1 MLVKKVTALRA
12 GKARRKRVSV
22 FLEGKVAFSLEAE
35 VVVKAGL
42 RVGQELAEGY
52 LEELTGTDRFHRCL
66 NAAMRYLSYRP
77 RSEAELR
84 EKLSRRGFADEGI
97 AAVLTRLKEQG
108 LVDDMAFARFW
119 RDNRDS
125 FSPRSQWLTKLELQ
139 RKGVDADIIDQVAST
154 IDDDDSAYRTARNKA
169 SRLSRADYPDFRR
182 RLGEYLRR
190 RGFGYEVINSTVKR
204 LWLEPEQSKM
214 GLYPG
219 TRPGENK

>member
-1 MLVKKVTALRA
+1 MKKVTALRA
-12 GKARRKRVSV
+12 GKARRERVSV
-22 FLEGKVAFSLEAE
+22 FLEGKFAFSLEAE

-52 LEELTGTDRFHRCL
+52 LEELTGADRFHRCL
-66 NAAMRYLSYRP
+66 NAATRYLSYRP

-84 EKLSRRGFADEGI
+84 EKLSRRGFTDDGI
-97 AAVLTRLKEQG
+97 AAVLTRLKERG

-139 RKGVDADIIDQVAST
+139 RKGVDADIIDQVASA
-154 IDDDDSAYRTARNKA
+154 IDDNDSAYRTAQNKA
-169 SRLSRADYPDFRR
+169 SRLSRADYPNFHR
-182 RLGEYLRR
+182 RLGAYLRR
-190 RGFGYEVINSTVKR
+190 RGFDYEVINSTVKR
-204 LWLEPEQSKM
+204 LWPEPEQFGM
-214 GLYPG
+214 GLHPG